1 MKKSTKIT
9 LRILSCMVVACL
21 SLGVMFG
28 NISSNAL
35 PSVGEEIV
43 SSIDKTITR
52 LDNLIDMDIEQYYD
66 ENVVFKLPET
76 VSKDEEISVIVE
88 MSNKP
93 LFDEYKQTAYK
104 SVGEYVQ
111 SSEGMQ
117 KAEAID
123 NETDKLVQKLTKA
136 GIIFTVGEKYNT
148 LLSGFEII
156 IKASQFS
163 AVNKILGDDATLI
176 LSDTYEKCQT
186 EVVEN
191 FVEVYETGIFD
202 SSSVEFQGDGVVV
215 AILDTGLDYT
225 HTAFSPDRFN
235 TEIEA
240 FTRESVAEK
249 VSKTKAAE
257 FTSGLTAEDVYINNK
272 VPFAYDYAD
281 KDPDVLP
288 ISNEHGTH
296 VAGIIAGHDDTITG
310 VAPNAQLAIFKVFS
324 DTQSGAKDSWILA
337 ALEDCVTLGVDV
349 INMSLGSSCGFTREV
364 DKENKNIIYD
374 KIDEAGISLVT
385 AASNDGVA
393 TSGSKKNG
401 SNPLTKNPDYGTVGA
416 PSTYESALSVAS
428 VDGVKT
434 PYMLYGN
441 EIIYFT
447 EASAYGNDHKSFVDD
462 ILKTVG
468 NVDSYDFPYVTIPG
482 VGRLSDYP
490 ADNSYYAGKIV
501 LVKRGE
507 TTFEEKIR
515 IGLQEKGAAGVVIYN
530 NISGTISMSVG
541 ADIGACCSLAQDEG
555 ELLAKAGEGIIR
567 ISRSQLAG
575 PFMSDFSS
583 WGPTSDL
590 RIKPEI
596 TAHGGEILSAVPG
609 QDYDRLSGTSMASPN
624 QAGATALIRQ
634 YVKYN
639 ENIFGEL
646 TSSQINAR
654 VYQLMMSSADIVL
667 NKNGLPF
674 AVRKQGAGLVNI
686 KKALTTASYIT
697 TYDKDG
703 NVMDKTKFELGD
715 DKEKLGE
722 YELVFD
728 INNISTNNVTYDVS
742 SVALSEGVSK
752 TYTSHSDTTV
762 SMEGYLL
769 DGATTSVV
777 SVEGGNQDGNQVTV
791 KARSSAK
798 VTVKIKLSDK
808 DKEYID
814 KNFENG
820 MYVEGFLK
828 LKATDGTTV
837 DMSAP
842 FLSFYGTWNQAPIFD
857 EEYYDT
863 NKDEFNNGLN
873 DEDKLM
879 EDAFPTVA
887 VGGLY
892 NDYIAYLG
900 SFYFIQDENSNRVSA
915 NKEYISLSNQYDG
928 ESSTLNS
935 LKNIYAGLLRNAKEV
950 NISIVDSVTGEE
962 IFNHSEFNI
971 MKSRSYGS
979 NMTPGFIDVDFNVPD
994 YNLKNNTKYEVTVTA
1009 YTDYEDHE
1017 TQNKLNKRNVFKFPL
1032 YIDFEAPIVTGVK
1045 FRTETEKDSA
1055 GKTKTKYFA
1064 DISIYDNHYTM
1075 AASIGSM
1082 ELRYSEEEGRE
1093 LFYVSNFNKYMIP
1106 VVSAQNSTAT
1116 VSYELTDYISDIR
1129 NSCGMKVN
1137 EDGTTERL
1145 YNTNTFIVGCYDY
1158 AMNTSMFEIKLPD
1171 EFVEMAFTQDEVKLS
1186 PNETLD
1192 VSTILNASPD
1202 TSWITTLDFISS
1214 DTEVCDIVDQKLLAK
1229 SSGAAIVTAVGK
1241 DKNGNTVKA
1250 ELKVTVLT
1258 EGDEGYVGNYTLPTI
1273 TNFELTGYRTDF
1285 AFYER
1290 TSEDRDIGLT
1300 GSQNVITSEPIEMFP
1315 DEKITILYKLSTY
1328 FPEKMKIVCESGNDK
1343 TSVTEIVDK
1352 TTGKSEWQVRALEE
1366 GTSRI
1371 TVAVVNTETGRRE
1384 TSKSI
1389 YINVKDPYTVNAIYL
1404 MSYKG
1409 LGGEVVIPAD
1419 LGVTTIYEYAFSN
1432 SENVPKDLEKG
1443 DVIDEEDPYYTKPT
1457 FIGNDTITK
1466 IVIPEGVI
1474 EIQNYAFAGLTALE
1488 EVVLPSTLTKIGGG
1502 AFQGCE
1508 KLRQINLESVK
1519 FINQYAFYNTAL
1531 TNIDLSSSVAIGN
1544 YAFANAKL
1552 SYLELPTSA
1561 QSIGIGSFEN
1571 NAELIGVAFN
1581 APKIKLGTEAF
1592 AGCEKLTDL
1601 NINASVI
1608 PSYAFADC
1616 SNLTNITLGQ
1626 DVSVIGEFAFA
1637 GAKASKFTLNGNEHF
1652 VTKQNGAL
1660 LYRKPVGDGNKAT
1673 ELVLCAPNYGG
1684 TANTVTLD
1692 DDTTTVGDGAFAGN
1706 RLVFTVIA
1714 NNVSE
1719 VGKYAFANCSNL
1731 DTITMPKLEL
1741 IGDYAFALSKIVN
1754 TPSLDNVTKIGER
1767 AFYNTPITS
1776 LTISDGTKIGGYAFA
1791 LCINLNSVT
1800 IGNDVVIGE
1809 AAFYNPIA
1817 SHVINPSIMTEE
1829 QVAKT
1834 LATYYTR
1841 YDYNVYDQEGNVVAT
1856 YDYYK
1861 YNFADGAYSSLKT
1874 LSLGNNVEIC
1884 DFAFSGNAKL
1894 TQVTLGEN
1902 TIIGTQAFYNCANLA
1917 NIDLTKVT
1925 SIGNFAFSGLHDRD
1939 YAMRNNELGY
1949 GVEIEYI
1956 NGEEILTGYRITS
1969 FAPCMETVD
1978 LSKATTLGEGAFAN
1992 NRSLKNVTL
2001 NAELKAVPAGLF
2013 MNCNLLK
2020 TVELPSTVTEIGLRA
2035 FYGAGL
2041 ETIDL
2046 SNVSVFGED
2055 AFGYNKLTSV
2065 VIAPNA
2071 KVGDFAFE
2079 NNMDL
2084 EAVENLET
2092 ATEIGD
2098 FAFGNTALTKVT
2110 LNATEIGDFAF
2121 TNTFITE
2128 VTLGNNVKKL
2138 GENPFANC
2146 PIVTFARATDNS
2158 ADGTAVLEDTFDV
2171 SETVSVINGVLYEKL
2186 LSGGLEL
2193 VSYPMMSSETQYVV
2207 ADNTVRLSAMAFA
2220 GSSLLFVKLPLSLQA
2235 IGDKAFYMAENLYMV
2250 VFQSYTAPS
2259 LEEEY
2264 DEIYA
2269 NSLENMASG
2278 SDQMFGG
2285 IGLGITDYYMWNFTD
2300 PTNFYYGANFVDYV
2314 GKLKAEDKL
2323 IIVKPSN
2330 GNGYN
2335 SFIYGQYFG
2344 TTLEGA
2350 VAPTKATL
2358 EVIELIN
2365 ALPEPTRLTSKDKD
2379 KVNEARSAYN
2389 NLTSLEQQALVTNYA
2404 KLAEAENIII
2414 YLTPAPT
2421 EVISLIDALPTAD
2434 KVTLETEAKVK
2445 EAREAYDRLSEA
2457 DKEKCT
2463 NYNKLTDAEAVLSY
2477 LKAQGNSSE
2486 GPTKPVEQGSS
2497 VFVTILGYILA
2508 VLAIGAFVAY
2518 IVVEK
2523 KKKAGDGS
2531 NETNDTNEA
2540 NETNDT
2546 NE

>member
-35 PSVGEEIV
+35 PSIGEEIT

-93 LFDEYKQTAYK
+93 LFEEYKQTAYK
-104 SVGEYVQ
+104 TVGDYVQ
-111 SSEGMQ
+111 SSEGME
-117 KAEAID
+117 KAEAIKND
-123 NETDKLVQKLTKA
+123 TDKLVKKLTKA
-136 GIIFTVGEKYNT
+136 GINFTVGEKYNT

-163 AVNKILGDDATLI
+163 NVNKILGDDVTLI

-191 FVEVYETGIFD
+191 YVEVYETGIFD
-202 SSSVEFQGDGVVV
+202 SSAVEFQGDGVVV
-215 AILDTGLDYT
+215 AVLDTGLDYT
-225 HTAFSPDRFN
+225 HTAFSPDRFS

-257 FTSGLTAEDVYINNK
+257 FTSGLTGEDVYINKK

-288 ISNEHGTH
+288 INSEHGTH

-324 DTQSGAKDSWILA
+324 DTQTGAKDSWILA

-349 INMSLGSSCGFTREV
+349 INMSLGTSCGFTREV
-364 DKENKNIIYD
+364 DEENKNEIYD
-374 KIDEAGISLVT
+374 RINEAGISLVT

-447 EASAYGNDHKSFVDD
+447 EASAYGNEHKSFVDD

-468 NVDSYDFPYVTIPG
+468 NVDTYDFDYVTIPG
-482 VGRLSDYP
+482 VGRPSDYP

-507 TTFEEKIR
+507 TTFEDKVR
-515 IGLQEKGAAGVVIYN
+515 VGLKEKGAAGVIIYN

-555 ELLAKAGEGIIR
+555 ELLAAAGEGKIR

-590 RIKPEI
+590 KIKPEI

-609 QDYDRLSGTSMASPN
+609 QDYDRLSGTSMAAPN

-715 DKEKLGE
+715 DKEKKGE

-742 SVALSEGVSK
+742 AVALSEGVSK

-762 SMEGYLL
+762 SLEGYLL
-769 DGATTSVV
+769 DGAKTSVV
-777 SVEGGNQDGNQVTV
+777 SVEGGNQNGNQVTV
-791 KARSSAK
+791 NARSSAK

-879 EDAFPTVA
+879 EDAFASVA

-900 SFYFIQDENSNRVSA
+900 SFYFVQDENSNRVAA
-915 NKEYISLSNQYDG
+915 NKEYISLSNQYNG

-962 IFNHSEFNI
+962 IFNHSEFNV

-979 NMTPGFIDVDFNVPD
+979 NMSPAFVDVDFNVPE
-994 YNLKNNTKYEVTVTA
+994 YNLKNNTKYNVTVTA

-1017 TQNKLNKRNVFKFPL
+1017 TQNKYNKRNVFKFPL
-1032 YIDFEAPIVTGVK
+1032 YIDFEAPIVTGVN

-1055 GKTKTKYFA
+1055 GQTKTKYFA
-1064 DISIYDNHYTM
+1064 DINIYDNHYTM

-1082 ELRYSEEEGRE
+1082 GLRYNEEEGRE

-1106 VVSAQNSTAT
+1106 VVSAPNSTST
-1116 VSYELTDYISDIR
+1116 ITYELTDYISDIR

-1158 AMNTSMFEIKLPD
+1158 AMNSAMYEIKLPD
-1171 EFVEMAFTQDEVKLS
+1171 EFVEMSFTQDEIKLS
-1186 PNETLD
+1186 PNETVDL
-1192 VSTILNASPD
+1192 STLIQATPD
-1202 TSWITTLDFISS
+1202 SSWITTLDITSS
-1214 DTEVCDIVDQKLLAK
+1214 DTDVCDIVDQKLLAK
-1229 SSGAAIVTAVGK
+1229 SSGAAIVTAIGK
-1241 DKNGNTVKA
+1241 DKNGNTVQA
-1250 ELKVTVLT
+1250 ELKVTVLS
-1258 EGDEGYVGNYTLPTI
+1258 EGDDGYVGDYTLPTI

-1290 TSEDRDIGLT
+1290 SSEDRDIGLT
-1300 GSQNVITSEPIEMFP
+1300 GSTNIIGKDPIEMFP

-1328 FPEKMKIVCESGNDK
+1328 FPENMKIVCTAGNRRAEVK
-1343 TSVTEIVDK
+1343 EIVNKD
-1352 TTGKSEWQVRALEE
+1352 TGASEWQVRALEE
-1366 GTSRI
+1366 GSSRV
-1371 TVAVVNTETGRRE
+1371 TVSVENTETGKTE
-1384 TSKSI
+1384 MSKSI
-1389 YINVKDPYTVNAIYL
+1389 YLSVKDPYTVNAIYL

-1409 LGGEVVIPAD
+1409 LGGEVVIPTD
-1419 LGVTTIYEYAFSN
+1419 LGFTTIYEYAFSN
-1432 SENVPKDLEKG
+1432 SENVPKDTSKG
-1443 DVIDEEDPYYTKPT
+1443 DVIDDEDPYYTKAT

-1466 IVIPEGVI
+1466 VVIPEGVV

-1488 EVVLPSTLTKIGGG
+1488 EVVLPSTLKKIGGG
-1502 AFQGCE
+1502 AFQGCT

-1571 NAELIGVAFN
+1571 NAELIGVTFN
-1581 APKIKLGTEAF
+1581 APKVKLGVEAF
-1592 AGCEKLTDL
+1592 AGCEKLTD
-1601 NINASVI
+1601 INVNAAVI

-1616 SNLTNITLGQ
+1616 AGLTNVTLGA

-1637 GAKASKFTLNGNEHF
+1637 GTKVSKFTLDNNEHF
-1652 VTKQNGAL
+1652 ITKQDGAL
-1660 LYRKPVGDGNKAT
+1660 LYRKPNNGSDKAT

-1692 DDTTTVGDGAFAGN
+1692 DDTTTIGVGAFAGN
-1706 RLVFTVIA
+1706 RLIFTVVA
-1714 NNVSE
+1714 NNVTE
-1719 VGKYAFANCSNL
+1719 VGEYAFESCSNL
-1731 DTITMPKLEL
+1731 DVVTMPKLQL
-1741 IGDYAFALSKIVN
+1741 IGNFAFALSNIQN
-1754 TPSLDNVTKIGER
+1754 TPSLDIVTRIGDR
-1767 AFYNTPITS
+1767 AFYGTPITS
-1776 LTISDGTKIGGYAFA
+1776 VTISDGTEIGEYAFA
-1791 LCINLNSVT
+1791 LCINLTDV
-1800 IGNDVVIGE
+1800 IMGNNVKVGE
-1809 AAFYNPIA
+1809 AAFYNPVA
-1817 SHVINPSIMTEE
+1817 NHVINPSTMTQE
-1829 QVAKT
+1829 QVAQA
-1834 LATYYTR
+1834 LAQYYTR
-1841 YDYNVYDQEGNVVAT
+1841 YDYNVYDAEGNVVAT

-1861 YNFADGAYSSLKT
+1861 YNFAAGAYSSLKT
-1874 LSLGNNVEIC
+1874 LTLGNNVEIG

-1894 TQVTLGEN
+1894 TQVELGEN
-1902 TIIGTQAFYNCANLA
+1902 TVIGAQAFYNCAS
-1917 NIDLTKVT
+1917 LTSLDFTNVT
-1925 SIGNFAFSGLHDRD
+1925 SIGDFAFSGLYDRD
-1939 YAMRNNELGY
+1939 YAMRNNVLVYGFELVY
-1949 GVEIEYI
+1949 VE
-1956 NGEEILTGYRITS
+1956 GEEIPVSFRLTS
-1969 FAPCMETVD
+1969 FAPSFETID
-1978 LSKATTLGEGAFAN
+1978 LSKVTTLGEGAFAN

-2001 NAELKAVPAGLF
+2001 NAELKAIPAGLF
-2013 MNCNLLK
+2013 MNCNMLT
-2020 TVELPSTVTEIGLRA
+2020 TVELPQTVTEIGLRA

-2046 SNVSVFGED
+2046 SNVSSFGED
-2055 AFGYNKLTSV
+2055 AFGVNNLTSV
-2065 VIAPNA
+2065 TIAPNA
-2071 KVGDFAFE
+2071 KVGAGAFAD
-2079 NNMDL
+2079 NLYL

-2092 ATEIGD
+2092 ATEIGEY
-2098 FAFGNTALTKVT
+2098 AFSNTALTAVT

-2121 TNTFITE
+2121 ANALITE
-2128 VTLGNNVKKL
+2128 VTLGSNVTKL

-2146 PIVTFARATDNS
+2146 PLVTFAKTTDNK
-2158 ADGTAVLEDTFDV
+2158 ADGTVSLEDTFDV

-2186 LSGGLEL
+2186 KSNGLEL
-2193 VSYPMMSSETQYVV
+2193 VSYPMMSEETQYIV

-2220 GSSLLFVKLPLSLQA
+2220 GSNLSLVKLPLSLLT
-2235 IGDKAFYMAENLYMV
+2235 IGDKAFFGAENLDMV

-2264 DEIYA
+2264 DETYA
-2269 NSLENMASG
+2269 DLENMASG
-2278 SDQMFGG
+2278 SENMFAGM
-2285 IGLGITDYYMWNFTD
+2285 GLGITDYYMWNFTD
-2300 PTNFYYGANFVDYV
+2300 PTNFYYGANFVNYV
-2314 GKLKAEDKL
+2314 GKIENKL
-2323 IIVKPSN
+2323 IMVKPSN

-2335 SFIYGQYFG
+2335 SFILGQYFG

-2350 VAPTKATL
+2350 VAPLVSTL
-2358 EVIELIN
+2358 EVIELI
-2365 ALPEPTRLTSKDKD
+2365 DKIPAD
-2379 KVNEARSAYN
+2379 LDYKKHKQLVEDVRKAYD
-2389 NLTSLEQQALVTNYA
+2389 NLASLEQQALVHNYA
-2404 KLAEAENIII
+2404 KLVNAENIIV

-2421 EVISLIDALPTAD
+2421 EVITLIDALPEAS

-2445 EAREAYDRLSEA
+2445 EAREAYDKLSDA
-2457 DKEKCT
+2457 DKQKCT
-2463 NYNKLTDAEAVLSY
+2463 NYNKLVEAESVLSY
-2477 LKAQGNSSE
+2477 LKAHSGDSSKPTTQG
-2486 GPTKPVEQGSS
+2486 GSL
-2497 VFVTILGYILA
+2497 FVTILGYILA

-2518 IVVEK
+2518 VVVEK
-2523 KKKAGDGS
+2523 KKKAGNGTD
-2531 NETNDTNEA
+2531 ETNEA
-2540 NETNDT
+2540 NETN
-2546 NE
+2546 E